1 MPGTVRPRG
10 AAASPSPRRALTTR
24 TLLCETDPDIM
35 GQLAQKCPRH
45 GRPRHPFPGEPGDNG
60 GVSDPIDEFSFLP
73 DQAADA
79 GLEGPL
85 PRGERVNLA
94 LPSGRTL
101 SALRWTPDGSASA
114 PVVTFLHGAGLN
126 AHTWDTTV
134 LALGL
139 PALAIDLPGHGDSSW
154 RDDAAYVG
162 RVLAPDVAAGM
173 DAWTDGPQ
181 LLVGQSL
188 GGLTA
193 AAVAASRPDL
203 VRELVVVDITPGVD
217 PSAGPSQIR
226 EFFAGPTDWASR
238 DELVDR
244 ALAFGLGGGTR
255 RKAERGVFF
264 NSRVRPD
271 GRVEWKHHFA
281 HLAAAAAST
290 PGAPDAPPA
299 ESASTPDAVSAV
311 LGDAGWEDLAAWAA
325 PTTLVRGA
333 RGYVTEADA
342 AEFVRRN
349 PEATV
354 TTLAS
359 GHNVQED
366 APIELAAM
374 LRGLAGND

>member
-1 MPGTVRPRG
+1 MPQPTRRPADER
-10 AAASPSPRRALTTR
+10 SRLR
-24 TLLCETDPDIM
+24 
-35 GQLAQKCPRH
+35 
-45 GRPRHPFPGEPGDNG
+45 DNG
-60 GVSDPIDEFSFLP
+60 GVSDPFDEFSFLP

-79 GLEGPL
+79 GIEGPL
-85 PRGERVNLA
+85 PRGERLSLV

-101 SALRWTPDGSASA
+101 SALRWMPDGSAAS

-162 RVLAPDVAAGM
+162 PVLAPDVAAGM
-173 DAWTDGPQ
+173 DAWTDRPQ

-203 VRELVVVDITPGVD
+203 VRELVIVDITPGVD

-255 RKAERGVFF
+255 RKAERGVYF

-281 HLAAAAAST
+281 HLAAAAAASAPST
-290 PGAPDAPPA
+290 PGAPAAA
-299 ESASTPDAVSAV
+299 ETDTPDAVSAV
-311 LGDAGWEDLAAWAA
+311 LGEAGWEDLAAATGPLA
-325 PTTLVRGA
+325 LVRGS

-342 AEFVRRN
+342 ADFARRN

-354 TTLAS
+354 ATLPS

-366 APIELAAM
+366 APIELAAV
-374 LRGLAGND
+374 LRGLAEGGDASAGND